1 MPQINHKEINS
12 KMEVKNNESLKD
24 SELNKLHKNID
35 RKKFFM
41 FSGSAIL
48 GFLALSK
55 MPFNIFK
62 SKSSAEKTETS
73 IKITQ
78 NPNAVKRKSRQANT
92 GQVNNG

>member
-1 MPQINHKEINS
+1 MPQINNIEINS

-24 SELNKLHKNID
+24 STLSKNID
-35 RKKFFM
+35 RKKFFI
-41 FSGSAIL
+41 FSGTAIL

-62 SKSSAEKTETS
+62 SKSSAEKTESS